1 MDNPSK
7 GGFCGG
13 VRWRQLS
20 LDQVEV
26 GRGSDGP
33 NITQPKGLKCCAEIE
48 AWQWVSP
55 SGVGSLPAYSRASAG
70 TGRNDTVAEAK
81 PTTLKRPSPG
91 DGFES
96 HMYPIELK

>member
-1 MDNPSK
+1 MDNPIK

-55 SGVGSLPAYSRASAG
+55 SGVGSWPAYSRASAG
-70 TGRNDTVAEAK
+70 TGRNDTVACQAGTPSCPC
-81 PTTLKRPSPG
+81 PT
-91 DGFES
+91 S
-96 HMYPIELK
+96 HHITFHHGIPMP